1 MSVLGIVAEYD
12 PFHNGHLHHL
22 QSSVAAVSPSAVFTV
37 ISGPFRQRG
46 NPAFLSPFSRA
57 ECALAAGAD
66 AVFALPV
73 LWTLRDAEH
82 YALGAVSLLSSLG
95 ATHIAFGAETADITL
110 LRKTA
115 KLLENPPAAVRD
127 ALHSALSEGIG
138 FPAALAEAA
147 GAYASECG
155 ELLRH
160 PNNILAVCYLRAIQR
175 LSLSLFPVVIP
186 RSGDYFSDRIIPD
199 APSASAITE
208 SLRRGAWA
216 QAFDALP
223 SFSRRVIR
231 REYLSGTIP
240 DSGRM
245 DTLLLDKIRSLRK
258 QDAAS
263 LPDCTEGLD
272 SALIKAAAEV
282 NSRDELIGRLT
293 TRRYSAA
300 RISRLCT
307 SALLGIT
314 KKDTEETPLPK
325 TVLLLAMKKDPSV
338 TDPWKNGSVQVMT
351 AAKWLNTAAPADVNA
366 WRIWS
371 LLCGKP
377 SAWPFEKK
385 LITEP

>member
-1 MSVLGIVAEYD
+1 MSILGIVAEYD

-22 QSSVAAVSPSAVFTV
+22 QSSVAAVSPSTVLAV

-46 NPAFLSPFSRA
+46 IPALLSPFSRA

-66 AVFALPV
+66 AVFSLPV
-73 LWTLRDAEH
+73 IWTLRDAEH

-95 ATHIAFGAETADITL
+95 ATHIAFGAETADTAL

-115 KLLENPPAAVRD
+115 ELLEDPPAEVKD
-127 ALHSALSEGIG
+127 ALHSALSDGTG
-138 FPAALAEAA
+138 YPAALSEAA
-147 GAYASECG
+147 GAYAPECG

-160 PNNILAVCYLRAIQR
+160 PNNILAVCYLRAIRR
-175 LSLSLFPVVIP
+175 LSLSVFPVVIP
-186 RSGDYFSDRIIPD
+186 RSGDYFSDRIVPD

-208 SLRRGAWA
+208 SLRRGAWP

-240 DSGRM
+240 DSARL
-245 DTLLLDKIRSLRK
+245 DALLLDKLRSLRK
-258 QDAAS
+258 EDAAC
-263 LPDCTEGLD
+263 LPDCAEGLEC
-272 SALIKAAAEV
+272 ALIKAAAEA
-282 NSRDELIGRLT
+282 NSRDDLIRRLT
-293 TRRYSAA
+293 TRRYSSA

-314 KKDTEETPLPK
+314 KNDAEETPLPK
-325 TVLLLAMKKDPSV
+325 TAMLLGIKKDPSV
-338 TDPWKNGSVQVMT
+338 TGPWKNGSVQVMT
-351 AAKWLNTAAPADVNA
+351 AAKWLNSADPADAAA

-385 LITEP
+385 LITKC